1 MPWIA
6 STAAEVLA
14 AKSGRKTARK
24 VFSAEELFGEEIVYN
39 SPAYMLKRLE
49 KTARAIGKVRVYYVK
64 KRNNLVITR
73 AQKLDKDPEY
83 DDIYISDSYSVVVMP
98 YRTYKHAFPDLPD
111 IETGYTIH
119 RIANSDEWI
128 TSQGE
133 TVKNAVKMEV
143 ARYSDLDA
151 IEFSPTM
158 LEVPAAYRE
167 DKKIIVC
174 EDMNGKQFLF
184 NGAVLAL
191 MEKLHLPRPVAIRK
205 KFRACGNMPETEVTH
220 VITST
225 SYPVYMFALG
235 IRNISF
241 D

>member
-1 MPWIA
+1 MTEMTL
-6 STAAEVLA
+6 TAAAVLA
-14 AKSGRKTARK
+14 AKSGRKTVRRA
-24 VFSAEELFGEEIVYN
+24 FSAEELFGEEIIYN

-49 KTARAIGKVRVYYVK
+49 KTAKAIRKVGVYYVK
-64 KRNNLVITR
+64 RRNSVFITR

-98 YRTYKHAFPDLPD
+98 YRTYRVAFPDLPD

-119 RIANSDEWI
+119 RLANSTEWI

-133 TVKNAVKMEV
+133 TLKNTVKTDV
-143 ARYSDLDA
+143 ARYSDPDA

-174 EDMNGKQFLF
+174 EDFNGKQFLF
-184 NGAVLAL
+184 NGATLAL
-191 MEKLHLPRPVAIRK
+191 MEKLYLPCPRAIRK
-205 KFRACGNMPETEVTH
+205 KFRAYGNMPETEVTH
-220 VITST
+220 VITDT

-235 IRNISF
+235 IRDISF